1 VAIQKVF
8 LTAQW
13 KHLAMLNYAVNPDL
27 LRPLIPQGTELD
39 FYGGKAYISLVGFL
53 FEDTRVMGAPI
64 PFHRN
69 FEEINLR
76 FYVRRR
82 SPEGLRRGVV
92 FIREIV
98 PRWAIAAVARLIYNE
113 KYVALPMWHRVE
125 PARVEYGWRHGTS
138 NNIIHI
144 SPLGD
149 AFPAEAGSEEQFIT
163 EHYWGY
169 SVQRGGGT
177 VEYQVSHPAWRV
189 RRAGIARFK
198 GEVASLYGE
207 AFARIVRGQPD
218 SAFLADGS
226 PVEVMRGSV
235 IAESAQAS
243 QPGRV
248 SS

>member
-1 VAIQKVF
+1 
-8 LTAQW
+8 
-13 KHLAMLNYAVNPDL
+13 MLNYAVNPDL
-27 LRPLIPQGTELD
+27 LRPLIPRGTELE
-39 FYGGKAYISLVGFL
+39 FYDGKAYITLVGFL
-53 FEDTRVMGAPI
+53 FEDTRVMGVPI

-82 SPEGLRRGVV
+82 APEGLRRGVV

-98 PRWAIAAVARLIYNE
+98 PRWAIAAIARLVYNE

-125 PARVEYGWRHGTS
+125 PARVEYGWRQGTS
-138 NNIIHI
+138 HNIIHL
-144 SPLGD
+144 SPFGES
-149 AFPAEAGSEEQFIT
+149 FPAAEGSEERFIT

-169 SVQRGGGT
+169 SAQRSGGT
-177 VEYQVSHPAWRV
+177 VEYQVTHPSWSL
-189 RRAGIARFK
+189 RRAAVARFK

-218 SAFLADGS
+218 SAFLAEGS
-226 PVEVMRGSV
+226 AVEVMRGERLRETV
-235 IAESAQAS
+235 PAA

-248 SS
+248 SP